1 MENRIT
7 LQYSVE
13 ESQLKFEAHRL
24 VSNAIARLNSIVCD
38 EPPAASII
46 SMSTVHELTSLRKE
60 LASIDILLSDASVI
74 IENYI
79 DYKHQQKL
87 ESISEVNSE
96 NPDMANLE
104 QLQNKIQNFKDKIGS
119 YENAD

>member
-38 EPPAASII
+38 EPLAASII

-87 ESISEVNSE
+87 ESISEVSNASS
-96 NPDMANLE
+96 DMANLE

-119 YENAD
+119 HENAD